1 MIWLVGIFPSRKH
14 LVDAFF
20 FFFLSCNVVVN
31 VLFLSAFFI
40 VYFRE
45 NSLFIYHVRIIDIFN
60 FRFSSLFP
68 LLTKA
73 QLHRRSLS
81 LSVAAIFS
89 LFPSHIPLSFI
100 LPDLFFTIPPS
111 PLPPPLSLVHF
122 SLLPPSPPPFPPS
135 HFLSILS
142 LLILSL
148 LPSLP
153 SPPPG
158 QPREQGRP
166 GVRAKEEMPRSP
178 VSSWVLPGF
187 LEASARRHCR
197 GRGRGRERGRGS
209 RDDLLQS

>member
-1 MIWLVGIFPSRKH
+1 M
-14 LVDAFF
+14 
-20 FFFLSCNVVVN
+20 VVN

-40 VYFRE
+40 VYFHE

-81 LSVAAIFS
+81 LSVAGIIS

-142 LLILSL
+142 LLILPL
-148 LPSLP
+148 LPSLPFPLP